1 MELKRR
7 SEAVVASQGY
17 VMEVVKVYV
26 WTKKAEAEYRSRH
39 PGKECERIA
48 GEEALYDGRPL
59 LRDYAEAF
67 RERGWIKSDSE
78 PAKIMQRPRR
88 VRPKKYEPTQE
99 MLDKQKERWKEL
111 QYLMGQGKP
120 IRAIA
125 ELMGLSSG
133 SVLSKFVRIH
143 GIYLAN
149 MYGKLPRAEKRY
161 YGMMAKYWKKVME

>member
-7 SEAVVASQGY
+7 SEDVVASQGH
-17 VMEVVKVYV
+17 VMEVVTVYV
-26 WTKKAEAEYRSRH
+26 WTAKAEAEYRRRH
-39 PGKECERIA
+39 PGRECERIA

>member
-1 MELKRR
+1 M
-7 SEAVVASQGY
+7 ASQGY
-17 VMEVVKVYV
+17 VMEVVNVYV
-26 WTKKAEAEYRSRH
+26 WTAKAEAEYRSRH

-78 PAKIMQRPRR
+78 PVKIMHKLRRARPQ
-88 VRPKKYEPTQE
+88 KYEPTQE

>member
-1 MELKRR
+1 
-7 SEAVVASQGY
+7 VW
-17 VMEVVKVYV
+17 V
-26 WTKKAEAEYRSRH
+26 WTAKAEAEYRSRH

-67 RERGWIKSDSE
+67 QERGWIKDDSE
-78 PAKIMQRPRR
+78 PVKIMCKPRR
-88 VRPKKYEPTQE
+88 VRPKKYEPSQE